1 MLFLG
6 SIFCGVGEQVELE
19 EVTDLDHDEAEEELD
34 EADFSQDPSAV
45 RFVNILM
52 ELGTDK
58 LFKEWVL
65 CPKIFTISFP
75 LNCPPRSPHS
85 VSLQQLCTVTSPSSS
100 NVSIYTMFILFS

>member
-6 SIFCGVGEQVELE
+6 SIFCDVGEQVKLE

-52 ELGTDK
+52 ELGTDR
-58 LFKEWVL
+58 LFKE
-65 CPKIFTISFP
+65 
-75 LNCPPRSPHS
+75 
-85 VSLQQLCTVTSPSSS
+85 
-100 NVSIYTMFILFS
+100 